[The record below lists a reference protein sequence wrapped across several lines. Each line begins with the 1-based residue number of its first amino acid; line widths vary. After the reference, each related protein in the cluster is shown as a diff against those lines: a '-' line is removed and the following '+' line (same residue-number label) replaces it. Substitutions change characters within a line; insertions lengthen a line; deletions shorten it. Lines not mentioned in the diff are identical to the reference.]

1 MATKS
6 QMASMKRSAWK
17 VQKAV
22 LEDMKKNIGTSKK
35 STNQLRNSVTKYASK
50 LRQSQGGDPSSRLR
64 ARYATLFA
72 ATKSYDGTPAPI
84 VRTAQYLQGKRTL
97 EQMIGP
103 EPKAHVASGTRKKR
117 RKKKKKGTRRDRRRT
132 NRDRRKKRDR
142 RTRRKRRS

>member
-1 MATKS
+1 
-6 QMASMKRSAWK
+6 MKRSAWK

-22 LEDMKKNIGTSKK
+22 LKDMKKNIGTSKK
-35 STNQLRNSVTKYASK
+35 STNQLKNSVTKYAFK

-117 RKKKKKGTRRDRRRT
+117 RKKKRTRRDRRRA
-132 NRDRRKKRDR
+132 NRHRRKKRDR

>member
-84 VRTAQYLQGKRTL
+84 VRTVQYLQGKRTL
-97 EQMIGP
+97 EQMIGQ

-117 RKKKKKGTRRDRRRT
+117 RKKKRTRRDRRRA
-132 NRDRRKKRDR
+132 NRHRRKKRDR
-142 RTRRKRRS
+142 RTRRKRR